1 MAEIIFGIDHGN
13 GNMKGS
19 NVDFPCGLVRYTS
32 EPGRFMNEDILE
44 YQGTFYTL
52 SETRMP
58 FKADKTVDEDY
69 FILTLFALAL
79 EAKSRGITLSGKDI
93 VLGIGL
99 PPADFGQQAPGFK
112 RYFMEH
118 SKHGISFKFN
128 GKSVNC
134 YLKDTFVSPQNF
146 AAVMCYKASLF
157 KQYRTVN
164 CIDIGDGTVDLLV
177 IRKGQPDLS
186 VRVSD
191 RSGMAILRSEISN
204 VIQQNFG
211 IHLESSDV
219 EQVLMQ
225 EATILDEEVIREIQ
239 KMAEDW
245 MQRITNKLHAYVP
258 DFRTNPAV
266 FLGGGSL
273 LLKPQIEKSPDFKYI
288 EFIED
293 VRANAIGYEKLTAMR
308 NFSYTSDW
316 ALVKYAQSENY
327 KKLREKEN
335 AIEMCRMSGIN
346 EHIYVKKDDFYYKF
360 VVSKAKMKNLTEQEC
375 IEELE
380 KFGKYKEFYYVD
392 GVLLDK
398 RRAIECI
405 RRKYYAYEF
414 DFKLCVKFN
423 PKDVVWFCREKR
435 NR

>member
-1 MAEIIFGIDHGN
+1 MKRKYLYYSKYKINGLECHEFDEIIIPINHEWVREVYIYKEKYEVFIEFELKNKRNNKEGSELEKDCEVLIQKLLYRLYVKDVYMSKHSYRHITSSYPP
-13 GNMKGS
+13 S

-44 YQGTFYTL
+44 YKGTYYTL

-58 FKADKTVDEDY
+58 FKSDKTVDEDY

-79 EAKSRGITLSGKDI
+79 EAKSRSITLSGKDI
-93 VLGIGL
+93 VLGVGL
-99 PPADFGQQAPGFK
+99 PPADFGQQAQGFK

-118 SKHGISFKFN
+118 AKHGISFKFN
-128 GKSVNC
+128 GKAVNC

-164 CIDIGDGTVDLLV
+164 CIDIGEETVDLLV

-225 EATILDEEVIREIQ
+225 EATILDEEVIREIK

-245 MQRITNKLHAYVP
+245 LQRIINKLHAYVP

-273 LLKPQIEKSPDFKYI
+273 LLKPQIEKSPEFKYI

-293 VRANAIGYEKLTAMR
+293 VRANAVGYEKMTAMR
-308 NFSYTSDW
+308 
-316 ALVKYAQSENY
+316 LQ
-327 KKLREKEN
+327 
-335 AIEMCRMSGIN
+335 
-346 EHIYVKKDDFYYKF
+346 
-360 VVSKAKMKNLTEQEC
+360 
-375 IEELE
+375 
-380 KFGKYKEFYYVD
+380 
-392 GVLLDK
+392 K
-398 RRAIECI
+398 R
-405 RRKYYAYEF
+405 
-414 DFKLCVKFN
+414 
-423 PKDVVWFCREKR
+423 
-435 NR
+435 